1 MLIQFVRCILVLAY
15 SQVNQQ
21 NMQNDIAY
29 MQMID
34 WNDIP
39 YFLAVAE
46 SGTLLGA
53 AKKLSVNHST
63 VFRRINMLE
72 EKLGLQLF
80 NRLPEGYS
88 LTETGTAVLE
98 HARLAEGFIHSFE
111 RTAAGK
117 DYQLS
122 GEIRISA
129 PATLA
134 IKYLTPCIA
143 KFRKNHTGIKIDLIV
158 SHAAYDLSRRE
169 ADIVLRATNQPPEY
183 LIGRKIC
190 ELTWHAYASQHY
202 LEKHGYPNT
211 MKALIKHQLE
221 AADDPLQRVD
231 AYKWFAEAYP
241 PDNFV
246 CKSSDMR
253 TIASLCAQN
262 LGVSIFPS
270 DYSDQYLVKLFKVK
284 PEFKT
289 GLWIL
294 THPDMRHVIR
304 IRTSSGFLYEYL
316 SKQKF

>member
-1 MLIQFVRCILVLAY
+1 
-15 SQVNQQ
+15 
-21 NMQNDIAY
+21 

-39 YFLAVAE
+39 YFLAVAD

-53 AKKLSVNHST
+53 AQKLSVNHST

-72 EKLGLQLF
+72 EKLGLRLF
-80 NRLPEGYS
+80 DRLPEGYS
-88 LTETGTAVLE
+88 LTETGAAVIE
-98 HARLAEGFIHSFE
+98 HARMAEGSIHSFE

-134 IKYLTPCIA
+134 IKYLSPCIE
-143 KFRKNHTGIKIDLIV
+143 KFHTNHTGIKIDLIV
-158 SHAAYDLSRRE
+158 SDSEHNLSRRE
-169 ADIVLRATNQPPEY
+169 ADIALRATNKPPEY

-190 ELTWHAYASQHY
+190 EFIWHAYAGKRY
-202 LEKHGYPNT
+202 LEKHGFPNT
-211 MKALIKHQLE
+211 MKELVNHKLVG
-221 AADDPLQRVD
+221 ADESLQRID
-231 AYKWFAEAYP
+231 AYKWFAEEYSS
-241 PDNFV
+241 DNFV

-253 TIASLCAQN
+253 TMTSLCAQN
-262 LGVSIFPS
+262 LGVSVLPS
-270 DYSDQYLVKLFKVK
+270 DYSDQNLVKLFKVK

-304 IRTSSGFLYEYL
+304 IRTFSEFLYKYL

>member
-1 MLIQFVRCILVLAY
+1 
-15 SQVNQQ
+15 
-21 NMQNDIAY
+21 
-29 MQMID
+29 MID

-39 YFLAVAE
+39 YFLAVAD

-72 EKLGLQLF
+72 EKLGLRLF
-80 NRLPEGYS
+80 DRLPEGYS
-88 LTETGTAVLE
+88 LTETGASVIE
-98 HARLAEGFIHSFE
+98 YARMAEGCIHSFE
-111 RTAAGK
+111 RTIAGK

-143 KFRKNHTGIKIDLIV
+143 KFRTNHTGIKIDLIV
-158 SHAAYDLSRRE
+158 SDAEHDLSRRE
-169 ADIVLRATNQPPEY
+169 ADIALRATNKPPEY

-190 ELTWHAYASQHY
+190 ELIWHAYASKRY

-211 MKALIKHQLE
+211 MKELINHKLVG
-221 AADDPLQRVD
+221 ADEPLQRID
-231 AYKWFAEAYP
+231 AYKWFVEEYP
-241 PDNFV
+241 SDNFV

-253 TIASLCAQN
+253 TMTSLCAQN
-262 LGVSIFPS
+262 LGVSVLPS
-270 DYSDQYLVKLFKVK
+270 DYSDQNLVKLFKVK

-294 THPDMRHVIR
+294 THPDVRHVIR
-304 IRTSSGFLYEYL
+304 IRTFSGFLYEYL
-316 SKQKF
+316 CKQKF